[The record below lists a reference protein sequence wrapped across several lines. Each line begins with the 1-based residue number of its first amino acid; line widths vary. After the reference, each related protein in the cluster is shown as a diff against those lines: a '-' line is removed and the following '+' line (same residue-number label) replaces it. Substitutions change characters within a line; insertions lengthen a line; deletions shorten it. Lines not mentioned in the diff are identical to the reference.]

1 MIELAISGLLWLA
14 ALGCGLIAG
23 VFFAFSSFVMAAL
36 ERAGPVPGI
45 LAMNSIN
52 ETIVRSWFMPIFL
65 GSTLASLVLA
75 AASLGRWQQP
85 GAMAQLAGGVIY
97 VVGMFACTMFFN
109 VPLNNALAAVDPAS
123 PGGAAVWAH
132 HLEAWTSW
140 NHVRTA
146 ASLVATALFIGSL
159 LSRARS

>member
-1 MIELAISGLLWLA
+1 MIDFAISGLLWLA
-14 ALGCGLIAG
+14 ALGCGVIAG
-23 VFFAFSSFVMAAL
+23 VMFTFSSFIMGAL
-36 ERAGPVPGI
+36 ERAGQGPGI
-45 LAMNSIN
+45 LVMNSID

-65 GSTLASLVLA
+65 GSTLTSLVLA
-75 AASLGRWQQP
+75 VVSLGRWQQP

-123 PGGAAVWAH
+123 PGGGAVWAH
-132 HLEAWTSW
+132 YLHAWTWW

-146 ASLVATALFIGSL
+146 ASLVATALFIGAL
-159 LSRARS
+159 VARARS